1 MWSLLTRQQSK
12 LRSSGVIRSC
22 WRTSSLQQCSWKST
36 QPDNND
42 EEEVFKNVV
51 RDVITFPSSSNLEQE
66 TPVFLNSQAHAVGY
80 LSKVLNARVY
90 EVSKETELQHAKNLS
105 SVSTITCR
113 TGARGKLLLFLYIFF
128 NHHLGQKS
136 KDESKNFPSVF
147 AIPPFHVLIQV
158 YLYLILFSF
167 FSSQS

>member
-105 SVSTITCR
+105 SVSTIMCR
-113 TGARGKLLLFLYIFF
+113 TGARGNYYYFCT
-128 NHHLGQKS
+128 
-136 KDESKNFPSVF
+136 
-147 AIPPFHVLIQV
+147 
-158 YLYLILFSF
+158 
-167 FSSQS
+167 FSSFIILVKKARMSQKTFLQFLLSPISCFDSNQD